1 MNCHEA
7 HSHMYGYLDRESG
20 LLRRLRVRVHLYR
33 CPPCG
38 KGYAF
43 EYALRL
49 RVRRGCQDE
58 MPQELSERLRALL
71 REQTDGN
78 QG

>member
-7 HSHMYGYLDRESG
+7 HEQMYGYLDRESG
-20 LLRRLRVRVHLYR
+20 VARRLRVRWHLYR

-38 KGYAF
+38 KGFSF

-49 RVRRGCQDE
+49 RVRQGCRDE
-58 MPQELSERLRALL
+58 LPEELSHRLRALL
-71 REQTDGN
+71 REQTHG

>member
-1 MNCHEA
+1 MNCQEA
-7 HSHMYGYLDRESG
+7 HGHMYGFLDDETG
-20 LLRRLRVRVHLYR
+20 VVRRLRIRWHLYR

-49 RVRRGCQDE
+49 RVRRGCSDD
-58 MPQELSERLRALL
+58 MPAELSARLRALL